1 MMFLVPILIVV
12 GALVLDFAFGDP
24 KNKYHPTAWIGA
36 LIARLV
42 PFAKGKTPTVE
53 KLGGAGVTLCATAIV
68 AAVLVSY
75 EFFIKNLTDVI
86 STIIVILIG
95 SLLLKTTIAI
105 RGLEKHGILVME
117 ALSKN
122 NLEEARARLSM
133 LVKRNTKDLDR
144 NHIVSGVLES
154 TSENIVDGLT
164 GPMFYFGL
172 FGLPGAFVYRTVNTI
187 DSMVGYKNTLF
198 RNVGWF
204 GANCDKVLN
213 YLPARITAYVMV
225 LAAVLIGADW
235 KSSLITMRQDG
246 RKTQSPNAGY
256 PMAAMAGALRTRFE
270 KIDHYSLGNGT
281 TELDENHFRS
291 AVLLMKVT
299 CLLFCTLVTIPMILV
314 LYYLGWW
321 IHV

>member
-1 MMFLVPILIVV
+1 MILVPILIVI
-12 GALVLDFAFGDP
+12 GALMLDFTFGDP
-24 KNKYHPTAWIGA
+24 KNKFHPTAWVGTM
-36 LIARLV
+36 IAIFV
-42 PFAKGKTPTVE
+42 PFVKSERPTTE
-53 KLGGAGVTLCATAIV
+53 KIGGIGITLCITAIV
-68 AAVLVSY
+68 ATILVIY
-75 EFFIKNLTDVI
+75 EFFTKNTTDVI
-86 STIIVILIG
+86 STIIVILVG

-105 RGLEKHGILVME
+105 KGLEKHGMLVMA

-122 NLEEARARLSM
+122 NLEEARERLSM

-154 TSENIVDGLT
+154 TSENIVDAIT
-164 GPMFYFGL
+164 GPLFYFGL
-172 FGLPGAFVYRTVNTI
+172 FGLPGAFVYRTINTV
-187 DSMVGYKNTLF
+187 DSMIGYKNTLF

-213 YLPARITAYVMV
+213 YLPARITAYVMI
-225 LAAVLIGADW
+225 LAAALIGADW
-235 KSSLITMRQDG
+235 KNSLITIQQDG
-246 RKTQSPNAGY
+246 RKTSSPNAGY
-256 PMAAMAGALRTRFE
+256 PMAAMAGALGTRFE

-281 TELDENHFRS
+281 TNLDENHFRS

-299 CLLFCTLVTIPMILV
+299 SILFCILVTIPLIIV